1 MNSKTWRAL
10 LAAISV
16 AVSMPAAMADTK
28 KPLTPQE
35 QEIRKAVEQVVSNPD
50 IIDSVTKTSYGN
62 FYEVVLTNG
71 DILYVEPNG
80 GFLISGSLVDIKAKR
95 NVTADRLKELSQIN
109 FTDLPLANAIKQVKG
124 NGKRVLVTFEDPN
137 CSYCKKLARELVSIK
152 DATIYTF
159 LIPILSPNGD
169 SAEKSKAIWCAPD
182 RAKAW
187 NDWMV
192 DNKMPVG
199 GSKACDTPI
208 AKNMDLQKR
217 FRINGT
223 PTMFFVDGSRLGGY
237 APPAELERLIAEATD
252 KVALKK

>member
-1 MNSKTWRAL
+1 MNSKIWRAL
-10 LAAISV
+10 LAAVSV
-16 AVSMPAAMADTK
+16 AVCMPAAMADAK

-50 IIDSVTKTSYGN
+50 AIDSVVKTSYGN
-62 FYEVVLTNG
+62 FYEVVLSNG

-80 GFLISGSLVDIKAKR
+80 GFLISGTLVDIKAKK
-95 NVTADRLKELSQIN
+95 NVTAERMKELSQIN
-109 FTDLPLANAIKQVKG
+109 FADLPLANAIKQVKG

-137 CSYCKKLARELVSIK
+137 CSYCKKLARDLVSLK
-152 DATIYTF
+152 DTTIYTF
-159 LIPILSPNGD
+159 LTPILAED
-169 SAEKSKAIWCAPD
+169 SKKKSEAIWCAPD

-192 DNKMPVG
+192 DNKMPLG
-199 GSKACDTPI
+199 TKACDTPL

-223 PTMFFVDGSRLGGY
+223 PTMFLADGSRLGGY
-237 APPAELERLIAEATD
+237 VPPAELERSIAEATD
-252 KVALKK
+252 KVAKK

>member
-1 MNSKTWRAL
+1 MKSKTWRAL

-50 IIDSVTKTSYGN
+50 VIDSVTKTSYGN

-109 FTDLPLANAIKQVKG
+109 FADLPLANAIKQVKG

-137 CSYCKKLARELVSIK
+137 CSYCKKLARDLVNIK
-152 DATIYTF
+152 DTTVYTF
-159 LIPILSPNGD
+159 LIPILAED
-169 SAEKSKAIWCAPD
+169 SKKKSEAIWCSQD

-199 GSKACDTPI
+199 GTKACDTPI

-223 PTMFFVDGSRLGGY
+223 PTMFLVDGSRLGGY
-237 APPAELERLIAEATD
+237 VQPAELERSITEATD
-252 KVALKK
+252 KVAKK